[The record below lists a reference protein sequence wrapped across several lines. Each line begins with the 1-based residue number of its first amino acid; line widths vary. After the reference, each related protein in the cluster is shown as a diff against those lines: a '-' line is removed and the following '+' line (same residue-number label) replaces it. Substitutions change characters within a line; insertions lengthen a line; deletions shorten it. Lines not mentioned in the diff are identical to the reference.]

1 MKVNNI
7 HSLRLIDLK
16 GSLFLSLFFLFSG
29 AMLGGGEWSAD
40 KISASI
46 KEGAS
51 IVTRL
56 QIESLEVLGKTKS
69 IYKMRHVYTVLDK
82 DKDDGAVSIYYG
94 EFFKLS
100 DISLTIYDASGDKV
114 KTYKKNDFI
123 DHKLFDGSTLQDDIR
138 YLTFPIQRAEYP
150 YTVEINYERLISC
163 NFLIPDFYVQSYDEA
178 IERKEISIKFPKDL
192 QIKMKSYNI
201 DKEDVITE
209 AQTSDNTE
217 TFSWVFKDKKAI
229 KFETNSPP
237 SSEVLPLI
245 KCVAEKFVMGKVE
258 GSMDSW
264 ESFSSF
270 LFQLNQ
276 DRFTP
281 TEEIKTVVA
290 GLIEGAES
298 EFDKIDRIYAYLK
311 ANMRYVNVSLGVGG
325 WQSFPAEYVHKN
337 KFGDC
342 KALSYYMK
350 TLLSVAGIESYTAAT
365 YRGEKREVRLDENF
379 PENVFNHMI
388 LYIPG
393 QDLFLECT
401 SRNYPTGYVGSDN
414 DQRKCLIV
422 KPNGGMLKEVKN
434 RGEISDF
441 SFDDIEIDITDE
453 FPKVKYRMEK
463 SGNHQED
470 WRYIIDN
477 YSQNE
482 KEKYFL
488 SFLDLPPSKIENLDI
503 KYDKEN
509 AIAIANAEF
518 DLLKFGNITGNRFF
532 VNVNAINRLVIENE
546 KEKKER
552 KENFYLNFRGAY
564 KAKVTVHLPSG
575 YQVEHGM
582 LDQKVESP
590 FGAYEVKTTLD
601 ENVLTY
607 TRTFNGK
614 EGLFQANQYED
625 YNNFIK
631 AFNKIENSRLVL
643 VKP

>member
-1 MKVNNI
+1 MKVDNI
-7 HSLRLIDLK
+7 NSLRLFDLK
-16 GSLFLSLFFLFSG
+16 GPMVLLLFFLYSG
-29 AMLGGGEWSAD
+29 AMLGGGEWSAN
-40 KISASI
+40 KISESL

-56 QIESLEVLGKTKS
+56 QTESLEVLSKTKS

-82 DKDDGAVSIYYG
+82 EKDDGAVSIFYG
-94 EFFKLS
+94 AFFKLS
-100 DISLTIYDASGDKV
+100 DISLTIYDATGEKV
-114 KTYKKNDFI
+114 KTYKKSDFT
-123 DHKLFDGSTLQDDIR
+123 DQKLFDGSTLQDDTR
-138 YLTFPIQRAEYP
+138 YLTLPIQRAEYP
-150 YTVEINYERLISC
+150 YTIEIIYERQISC

-178 IERKEISIKFPKDL
+178 IERKEINIIFPKDL

-201 DKEDVITE
+201 SQEDVIAE
-209 AQTSDNTE
+209 AQTSENTE
-217 TFSWVFKDKKAI
+217 KFSWVFKDKKAV

-270 LFQLNQ
+270 MYELNQ

-290 GLIEGAES
+290 DLIEGAEN
-298 EFDKIDRIYAYLK
+298 EFDKIDRIYSYLK
-311 ANMRYVNVSLGVGG
+311 ANMRYVNVSLGIGG

-379 PENVFNHMI
+379 TENAFNHMI

-393 QDLFLECT
+393 HDLFLECT

-422 KPNGGMLKEVKN
+422 KPSGGMLIEVKS

-441 SFDDIEIDITDE
+441 SFDEIDIDVTDE
-453 FPKVKYRMEK
+453 FPKVRYSMQK
-463 SGNHQED
+463 SGIHQEE

-477 YSQNE
+477 YSQND

-488 SFLDLPPSKIENLDI
+488 SFLDLPPSKIDNLDI
-503 KYDKEN
+503 QYNKEN
-509 AIAIANAEF
+509 PIATARAEF
-518 DLLKFGNITGNRFF
+518 DLLKFGNVTGNRFF

-564 KAKVTVHLPSG
+564 KAKVTVHLPEG

-601 ENVLTY
+601 QNVLTY

-614 EGLFQANQYED
+614 EGLFQASQYEE

-631 AFNKIENSRLVL
+631 AFNKIENSRVVL